1 MFLWCCIFKVFLAF
15 LKLDETIEWSS
26 FFLTLSE
33 LNHWKFEILLTH
45 LLTLRLTQALLFLWY
60 KLEPTWWR
68 RLYFIHT
75 DLVIEVPIQAHIET
89 IEFIC
94 SVKTITF
101 YIFQN
106 RAWSTRIR
114 LH

>member
-1 MFLWCCIFKVFLAF
+1 MFLWCCIFKIFLTF
-15 LKLDETIEWSS
+15 LKLDETIEWPP

-33 LNHWKFEILLTH
+33 LDHWQFEILLAH

-60 KLEPTWWR
+60 KLEPVWLWG
-68 RLYFIHT
+68 LYFIYT
-75 DLVIEVPIQAHIET
+75 DLVIKVPVQAHIET

-94 SVKTITF
+94 SVKTIAF

-106 RAWSTRIR
+106 RARSTRI
-114 LH
+114 